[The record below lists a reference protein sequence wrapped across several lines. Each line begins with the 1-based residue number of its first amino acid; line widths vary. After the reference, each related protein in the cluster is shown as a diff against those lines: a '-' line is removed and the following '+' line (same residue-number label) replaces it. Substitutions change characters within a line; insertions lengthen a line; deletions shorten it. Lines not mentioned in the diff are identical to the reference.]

1 MANKQTSKTTRSIV
15 NLEVRFPFLK
25 IEVHSC
31 FIYFSSI
38 QSNYKLSWLDLSE
51 NSLSENV
58 GSIVGPGISKFFII
72 NSHLRLT
79 DIRIFF
85 VFAGV
90 KYFQRILC
98 KTSNILSS
106 KTSNIWWDFGGG
118 ILFCNICFYFHHET
132 QSHQEN
138 FWKPISCTDFSLL
151 IDIAIGECRCIFS
164 LFLYGVD
171 YIT

>member
-79 DIRIFF
+79 DIRIFLCLLVLSISREF
-85 VFAGV
+85 FAKHRIFCHV
-90 KYFQRILC
+90 KHQTF
-98 KTSNILSS
+98 
-106 KTSNIWWDFGGG
+106 GG
-118 ILFCNICFYFHHET
+118 ILGGGFCSVTYVFIFITRRKVTKKIFGNRFMYR
-132 QSHQEN
+132 
-138 FWKPISCTDFSLL
+138 LL
-151 IDIAIGECRCIFS
+151 FINRHRNW
-164 LFLYGVD
+164 
-171 YIT
+171 

>member
-38 QSNYKLSWLDLSE
+38 QSNYKLSRLDLSE

-118 ILFCNICFYFHHET
+118 FCSVTYVFIFITRRKVTKKIFGNPFHVQT
-132 QSHQEN
+132 
-138 FWKPISCTDFSLL
+138 SL
-151 IDIAIGECRCIFS
+151 
-164 LFLYGVD
+164 Y
-171 YIT
+171 